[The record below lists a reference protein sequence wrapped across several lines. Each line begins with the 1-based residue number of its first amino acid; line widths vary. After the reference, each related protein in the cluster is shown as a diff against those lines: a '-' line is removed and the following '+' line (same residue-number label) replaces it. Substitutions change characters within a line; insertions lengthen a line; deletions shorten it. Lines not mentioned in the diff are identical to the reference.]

1 MGFQPSIAI
10 VSTQTRLKGLL
21 ARWGTRSSA
30 KFRLKQAQAIQR
42 FASQGTSMEVSE
54 EDQIG
59 DFDEYEEEDLSYQDA
74 LQRIRQ
80 EVDVGFPLAMVP
92 REYLPNFDFLNCC
105 AVVVVGPDGL
115 VANTA
120 KYVGSLPILGVNP
133 DPERFDGVLLPIELH
148 QTRTVLL
155 RTLKD
160 ASKIREVT
168 MGEVEL
174 NDGQRLLAF
183 NDFFIGCRSH
193 VSARY
198 TLQTEQGCEPQS
210 SSGVIVATGA
220 GSTGWLSSVFN
231 MARGVTNLSGG
242 TAGSAQKMTWEDRR
256 LAWIVREPFASRYSQ
271 ANMIAGMLEEDKR
284 LQLESMMPENG
295 IIFSDGIESDGIDF
309 NSGSIATVRVA
320 QQRARLV
327 VG

>member
-1 MGFQPSIAI
+1 MVFQPSIAI

-42 FASQGTSMEVSE
+42 FANAGTSMEVSE
-54 EDQIG
+54 EDQVG
-59 DFDEYEEEDLSYQDA
+59 DFDEYEQEDISYRDA
-74 LQRIRQ
+74 LQEIRH
-80 EVDVGFPLAMVP
+80 EVDIGFPIVMVP

-133 DPERFDGVLLPIELH
+133 DPKRYDGVLLPIELS
-148 QTRTVLL
+148 QTRSVLL

-160 ASKIREVT
+160 AAKIRDVT
-168 MGEVEL
+168 MGEVKL
-174 NDGQRLLAF
+174 NDGQKLLAF

-198 TLQTEQGCEPQS
+198 TLQTEDGCEPQS

-231 MARGVTNLSGG
+231 MARGVAELTGG
-242 TAGSAQKMTWEDRR
+242 NTGAAQTMKWEERR
-256 LAWIVREPFASRYSQ
+256 LMWVVREPFSSRYSR
-271 ANMIAGMLEEDKR
+271 ANMIAGMIDEDNR
-284 LQLESMMPENG
+284 LQVESTMSENG

>member
-1 MGFQPSIAI
+1 
-10 VSTQTRLKGLL
+10 
-21 ARWGTRSSA
+21 
-30 KFRLKQAQAIQR
+30 
-42 FASQGTSMEVSE
+42 
-54 EDQIG
+54 
-59 DFDEYEEEDLSYQDA
+59 
-74 LQRIRQ
+74 
-80 EVDVGFPLAMVP
+80 
-92 REYLPNFDFLNCC
+92 
-105 AVVVVGPDGL
+105 
-115 VANTA
+115 
-120 KYVGSLPILGVNP
+120 LPILGVNP
-133 DPERFDGVLLPIELH
+133 DPKRYDGVLLPIELRR
-148 QTRTVLL
+148 TRTVLL

-160 ASKIREVT
+160 AAKIRDVT

-174 NDGQRLLAF
+174 NDGQKLLAF

-198 TLQTEQGCEPQS
+198 TLQTEDGCEPQS

-231 MARGVTNLSGG
+231 MARGVTELTGG
-242 TAGSAQKMTWEDRR
+242 NTGAAQTMKWEDRR
-256 LAWIVREPFASRYSQ
+256 LMWVVREPFSSRYSR
-271 ANMIAGMLEEDKR
+271 ATMIAGMLNEDKR
-284 LQLESMMPENG
+284 LQVESTMSENG

>member
-10 VSTQTRLKGLL
+10 VTTQTRLKGLL

-30 KFRLKQAQAIQR
+30 KFRLNLAQAVQR
-42 FASQGTSMEVSE
+42 FADAGTSMEISE
-54 EDQIG
+54 QDQVA
-59 DFDEYEEEDLSYQDA
+59 DFDEYEQEDLSYRDA
-74 LQRIRQ
+74 LQQLRN
-80 EVDVGFPLAMVP
+80 EVDVGFPIVMVP
-92 REYLPNFDFLNCC
+92 REYLPNFDFLNWC
-105 AVVVVGPDGL
+105 AVVVIGPDGL

-133 DPERFDGVLLPIELH
+133 DPQRFDGVLLPIEIR
-148 QTRTVLL
+148 QSRSVLL

-160 ASKIREVT
+160 ASTIREVT

-174 NDGQRLLAF
+174 NDGQKLLAF

-193 VSARY
+193 VSAHY
-198 TLQTEQGCEPQS
+198 TLQTENGCEPQS

-231 MARGVTNLSGG
+231 MARGVTQLSGG
-242 TAGSAQKMTWEDRR
+242 TAGPARVMQWEDRR
-256 LAWIVREPFASRYSQ
+256 LAWVVREPFASRYSR
-271 ANMIAGMLEEDKR
+271 ADMVAGILEEDKR
-284 LQLESMMPENG
+284 LQLESMMPANG
-295 IIFSDGIESDGIDF
+295 VIFSDGIESDGIDF
-309 NSGSIATVRVA
+309 NSGSIATVQVS
-320 QQRARLV
+320 QQRAQLV

>member
-30 KFRLKQAQAIQR
+30 KFRLNQAQAIQR
-42 FASQGTSMEVSE
+42 FAVAGTSMELSE
-54 EDQIG
+54 EDQVG
-59 DFDEYEEEDLSYQDA
+59 DFDEYEQEDISYRDA
-74 LQRIRQ
+74 LQRIRH
-80 EVDVGFPLAMVP
+80 EVDIGFPIVMVP

-105 AVVVVGPDGL
+105 AVIVVGPDGL

-120 KYVGSLPILGVNP
+120 KYVGALPILGVNP
-133 DPERFDGVLLPIELH
+133 DPQRFDGVLLPIELR
-148 QTRTVLL
+148 QTRSILQ

-160 ASKIREVT
+160 ASSIREVT

-174 NDGQRLLAF
+174 NDGQKLLAF

-231 MARGVTNLSGG
+231 MARGVTELSGG
-242 TAGSAQKMTWEDRR
+242 TVGSAQTMNWEDRR
-256 LAWIVREPFASRYSQ
+256 LAWIVREPFTSRYSR
-271 ANMIAGMLEEDKR
+271 ADMIAGILEEEHR

-295 IIFSDGIESDGIDF
+295 IIFSDGIESDGLDF

-320 QQRARLV
+320 QRRARLV